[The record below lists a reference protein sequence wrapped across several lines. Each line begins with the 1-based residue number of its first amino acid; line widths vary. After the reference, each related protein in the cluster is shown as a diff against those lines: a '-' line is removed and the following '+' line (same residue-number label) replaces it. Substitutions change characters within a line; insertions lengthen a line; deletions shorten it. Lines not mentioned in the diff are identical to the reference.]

1 MILTAVF
8 GIVGVIVGAIVTG
21 GTQLFIDRRKE
32 QRAVARAKRLVAGEL
47 LQARLILRVL
57 HKAQRWPSPGV
68 LALLS
73 TDAWQE
79 HSFYLSLLDPTV
91 WDNLVGLY
99 AEFATLRVVASAF
112 APGDAIETGT
122 LATMRSIDEHL
133 ASIRH
138 QLGAQEV
145 PWQAFLDSFLD

>member
-1 MILTAVF
+1 VILTAVF

-21 GTQLFIDRRKE
+21 GTQLFIDWRKE

-47 LQARLILRVL
+47 LQARLILRTL
-57 HKAQRWPSPGV
+57 HRLQRWPSPDV

-73 TDAWQE
+73 TDVWQQ
-79 HSFYLSLLDPTV
+79 HNFYLSLLDPTV

-99 AEFATLRVVASAF
+99 AEFATMWVVANAF
-112 APGDAIETGT
+112 TAGDAIQADM
-122 LATMRSIDEHL
+122 LATMKSTDEHL
-133 ASIRH
+133 AAIRQ

-145 PWQAFLDSFLD
+145 PWQAFLD